1 VGDGGGEEGRRAP
14 EEDEVKVVLTGAS
27 GFVGSHVLRHLLM
40 HTDWEIV
47 APVTFRHKGL
57 PERIE
62 QSICTN
68 PEWARRVSV
77 IHWDMT
83 TMPGFTVMH
92 ALHGADVIMNV
103 ASESHVDRSIK
114 TPHEFVANNTL
125 IVLNLVDV
133 AKIVRP
139 RLILQMSTDEVYGPA
154 PVDYAHREWD
164 VICPSN
170 PYSASKAMQEAYL
183 ISAWRTY
190 GLPVVITN
198 TMNIIGEM
206 QDPEKFV
213 PMIIRNILEGRKITA
228 HVGPDGRPGSRFYL
242 HARNLADAWMFLT
255 EYFLTVNP
263 PAMYADGSTRPDRFN
278 IVGERE
284 VDNIEMVDMIAH
296 TMGKDVW
303 SVDKIDFHGSRPGH
317 DLRYALDGTKIRNFG
332 WYPPVA
338 LDASLKRTVEWT
350 LQHPEWLQI

>member
-1 VGDGGGEEGRRAP
+1 
-14 EEDEVKVVLTGAS
+14 VKVILTGAS

-47 APVTFRHKGL
+47 VPISFKHKGL
-57 PERIE
+57 PERVE

-68 PEWARRVSV
+68 PEWTRRVSV

-114 TPHEFVANNTL
+114 HPVEFVSNNTAL
-125 IVLNLVDV
+125 ILNLVEV
-133 AKIVRP
+133 AKIIRP
-139 RLILQMSTDEVYGPA
+139 KLLLQMSTDEVYGPA
-154 PVDYAHREWD
+154 PEDYAHREWD
-164 VICPSN
+164 VVTPSN

-213 PMIIRNILEGRKITA
+213 PMIIRNILHDRPITA
-228 HVGPDGRPGSRFYL
+228 HVSPTGKPGSRFYL
-242 HARNLADAWMFLT
+242 HARNLADAWLWLT
-255 EYFLTVNP
+255 RRYLEPEGQVSMGP
-263 PAMYADGSTRPDRFN
+263 PSLYADGSSRPDRFN

-284 VDNIEMVDMIAH
+284 VDNIELIHMIGDFMGRSDVGTLIEH
-296 TMGKDVW
+296 T
-303 SVDKIDFHGSRPGH
+303 DFHSQRPGH
-317 DLRYALDGTKIRNFG
+317 DLRYALDGSKITEAG

-338 LDASLKRTVEWT
+338 LDTSLKRTVEWT
-350 LQHPEWLQI
+350 LDHPEWLSI